1 MPSET
6 YRQDMIDRVVA
17 HALAA
22 AKASQDGKTH
32 LVLGD
37 GMTAQRLSLR
47 EGGYCARF
55 VRQVYETGCEFGEGR
70 WRYAAPSALEMCKK
84 LADDKH
90 EVTDGSLTPGDIV
103 GINRNC
109 GAYGHVAL
117 YVGKSLGKRKLLEAV
132 SPGKTVEGTLGLIAG
147 ATVAACVFGYFWLP
161 QIHWAH
167 FLILGF
173 VGGIIGQL
181 GDLCESAI
189 KRSHGKKD
197 ASALLPGH
205 GGLLDRMDS
214 LIFLAP
220 FVYYYRI
227 FVIG

>member
-117 YVGKSLGKRKLLEAV
+117 YVGKIQGKDMIAENTSSGTRGNPRRAGTKLTPFEELRPRVTGVYRLLAGVKAAHWPGFRAFLYSGSQCREIELM
-132 SPGKTVEGTLGLIAG
+132 PNGDHRLDQGKTYWRLR
-147 ATVAACVFGYFWLP
+147 
-161 QIHWAH
+161 Q
-167 FLILGF
+167 
-173 VGGIIGQL
+173 
-181 GDLCESAI
+181 
-189 KRSHGKKD
+189 
-197 ASALLPGH
+197 
-205 GGLLDRMDS
+205 
-214 LIFLAP
+214 
-220 FVYYYRI
+220 
-227 FVIG
+227 